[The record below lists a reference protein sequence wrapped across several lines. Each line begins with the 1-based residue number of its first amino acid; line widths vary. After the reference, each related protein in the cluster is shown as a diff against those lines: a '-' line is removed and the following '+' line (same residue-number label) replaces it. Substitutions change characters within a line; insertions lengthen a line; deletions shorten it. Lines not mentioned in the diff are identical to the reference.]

1 MLRCRPRTKLVA
13 CFHWV
18 HSLLPLSCW
27 PLLTHVL
34 GVCGLQDT
42 CQTFHSP
49 STWCLNFTGKWV
61 QTHSSSRKT
70 ITLAAQCHQPFHRE
84 IQTTQPQLQK
94 GSLCSLLFF
103 SPLIPPCWLAGFPY
117 PNSGGHHDVTQD
129 GGVGN
134 RGQWV
139 DLNPAIQNRTYKISA
154 LGLLC
159 AQNLTHKDFLFLYC
173 MKILFCYLVS
183 TWKVENLLDKLWF
196 CKMSLDVVWEV
207 PWGVRLGFYKHWQC
221 TTVTV
226 QCQLCLYSLFSCSWF
241 KSIIFLYFCSRSGGL
256 TKLLGVNYYLPLG

>member
-1 MLRCRPRTKLVA
+1 MPSALSPRNADDTATTTKGFTLFSA
-13 CFHWV
+13 LFLSPHP
-18 HSLLPLSCW
+18 SLLAGWLSLSKLRGTSWC
-27 PLLTHVL
+27 
-34 GVCGLQDT
+34 
-42 CQTFHSP
+42 HSGR
-49 STWCLNFTGKWV
+49 WC
-61 QTHSSSRKT
+61 
-70 ITLAAQCHQPFHRE
+70 RE
-84 IQTTQPQLQK
+84 QRPM
-94 GSLCSLLFF
+94 
-103 SPLIPPCWLAGFPY
+103 
-117 PNSGGHHDVTQD
+117 
-129 GGVGN
+129 
-134 RGQWV
+134 V